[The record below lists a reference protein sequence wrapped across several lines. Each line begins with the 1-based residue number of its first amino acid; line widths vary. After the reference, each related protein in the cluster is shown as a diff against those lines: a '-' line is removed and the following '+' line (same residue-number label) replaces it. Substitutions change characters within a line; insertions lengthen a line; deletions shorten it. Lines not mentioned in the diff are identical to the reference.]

1 MLHDDAISFQR
12 QHRRFLRSLL
22 DKENA
27 KSKAEKALAFLV
39 ESGVIY
45 LCILVYP
52 DQLLL
57 LCTSTDRRSL
67 AGGLYHNNG
76 MRHRLGNSP

>member
-1 MLHDDAISFQR
+1 VLHDDATSCQR

-22 DKENA
+22 DEESA

-45 LCILVYP
+45 LCIWVHP
-52 DQLLL
+52 DQFLLL
-57 LCTSTDRRSL
+57 FKSTDHRSL
-67 AGGLYHNNG
+67 AGGLYHGNG
-76 MRHRLGNSP
+76 IWRTLGSSP